1 MDLIAG
7 DIIDGTV
14 TDFGSD
20 GEGVIKLD
28 GYPVF
33 VPCALVGEEVCAR
46 IVYVKKDCAFGEVTK
61 IIKPSSSRVKPR
73 CPYFGKCG
81 GCDLQH
87 ADTALQREIKRES
100 IRRAIKKFAGLDLD
114 VPAPV
119 RLNDW
124 EYRNKLS
131 LPFAY
136 NARSKRVSLGFY
148 EKRSHKAVPMKW
160 CPLHGEW
167 AAEMIAVLTDWANE
181 FEISVYD
188 ENSRKGLLRHAVARM
203 LDALSLTIVINGDKL
218 PHFAELTE
226 RLTSTF
232 GKFALYISSNTRA
245 DNVIMGDSV
254 RLVSG
259 TEEAQSLGKFK
270 AVVSP
275 KSFLQVNNAV
285 RDALYDGVAKALEGF
300 SGDIVELYSGVGL
313 LTAQLALRM
322 PKASIISVEI
332 EKSASCDAEKLMRSL
347 GISGR
352 VKCVCSDAKLFCK
365 DIESKGRALILD
377 PPRRGC
383 DREVLES
390 ATGFDKIVYISCNPQ
405 TLARDLN
412 ILSKS
417 FEIDSIQPYD
427 MFPQTSNVET
437 LVVLSKKIPDSHIN
451 IDVEFGE
458 SEGQFSLKKIKE
470 RAESRKPKEKVT
482 YKKMQDYI
490 EQTYGFKVHTAYIA
504 EVKRDLGLP
513 MYDAPNAVEELKH
526 PRPHPTP
533 KMVEAIKETLKHF
546 EII

>member
-1 MDLIAG
+1 M
-7 DIIDGTV
+7 
-14 TDFGSD
+14 
-20 GEGVIKLD
+20 
-28 GYPVF
+28 
-33 VPCALVGEEVCAR
+33 
-46 IVYVKKDCAFGEVTK
+46 
-61 IIKPSSSRVKPR
+61 
-73 CPYFGKCG
+73 
-81 GCDLQH
+81 
-87 ADTALQREIKRES
+87 
-100 IRRAIKKFAGLDLD
+100 D
-114 VPAPV
+114 VPTPV

-124 EYRNKLS
+124 EYRNKLA
-131 LPFAY
+131 LPFAC
-136 NARSKRVSLGFY
+136 NSRSKRVSLGFY
-148 EKRSHKAVPMKW
+148 EKRSHKAVSMKW

-167 AAEMIAVLTDWANE
+167 AAELIAVLTDWANE

-285 RDALYDGVAKALEGF
+285 RDALYDGVAKALESF

-347 GISGR
+347 DLFDR

-365 DIESKGRALILD
+365 DIEGKGRALILD

-417 FEIDSIQPYD
+417 FEIGSIQPYD

-437 LVVLSKKIPDSHIN
+437 LVAL
-451 IDVEFGE
+451 
-458 SEGQFSLKKIKE
+458 
-470 RAESRKPKEKVT
+470 
-482 YKKMQDYI
+482 YKK
-490 EQTYGFKVHTAYIA
+490 F
-504 EVKRDLGLP
+504 R
-513 MYDAPNAVEELKH
+513 
-526 PRPHPTP
+526 
-533 KMVEAIKETLKHF
+533 
-546 EII
+546 